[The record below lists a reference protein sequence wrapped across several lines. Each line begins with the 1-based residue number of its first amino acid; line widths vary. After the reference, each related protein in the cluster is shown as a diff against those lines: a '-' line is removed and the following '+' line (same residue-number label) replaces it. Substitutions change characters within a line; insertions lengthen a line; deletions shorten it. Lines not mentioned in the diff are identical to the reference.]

1 MVKKMSNNIQYI
13 KEYNKKTYKR
23 LQTYLT
29 KEKMEEF
36 EKALKRNNLT
46 KAQFINKAINQLIN
60 DQFLIK

>member
-1 MVKKMSNNIQYI
+1 MGNNIQYI

-36 EKALKRNNLT
+36 EEALKRNNLT
-46 KAQFINKAINQLIN
+46 KAQFINKAINLLIN

>member
-1 MVKKMSNNIQYI
+1 MSNNIQYI

-36 EKALKRNNLT
+36 EEALKRNNLT
-46 KAQFINKAINQLIN
+46 KAQFINKAINLLIN

>member
-1 MVKKMSNNIQYI
+1 MSNNIQYI

-29 KEKMEEF
+29 KEKMEDF
-36 EKALKRNNLT
+36 EKALKKNNLT